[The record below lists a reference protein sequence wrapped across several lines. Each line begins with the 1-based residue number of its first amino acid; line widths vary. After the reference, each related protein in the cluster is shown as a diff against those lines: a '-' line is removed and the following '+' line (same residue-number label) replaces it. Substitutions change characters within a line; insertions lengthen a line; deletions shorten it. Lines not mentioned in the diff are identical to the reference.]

1 MAGETARPPLFF
13 DEPADDREFSRKISL
28 IVRELLDGKINTAA
42 TVTLE
47 PNATETRLARPRAS
61 VFTVALLSPQS
72 QSAAAAVAAG
82 AIFYTSTKGE
92 VTIHHDSQ
100 PATDRTFGVVLLG

>member
-1 MAGETARPPLFF
+1 MAGETAKPPLFF
-13 DEPADDREFSRKISL
+13 NEPSDDREFSRKISL
-28 IVRELLDGKINTAA
+28 IVRELLDGKINTVE
-42 TVTLE
+42 TVTLT
-47 PNATETRLARPRAS
+47 PGSTETKLVRARAS
-61 VFTVALLSPQS
+61 VLTVALLSPKT

-100 PATDRTFGVVLLG
+100 PAADRTFGVVLLG